1 MSNNSLNKIQA
12 IEKIDNNVVG
22 ETRHYPAASKEWSN
36 SIYAY
41 NKNTVKSL
49 PAKDKVANSLLKSYF
64 NFVAVSQNNTKSIRM
79 RNLIRRNSTKKLFV
93 SKPEIKQTNDKV
105 IVTAYTADR
114 EKDFLLRKLYFF
126 NKSYKN
132 GAVGMQSPTRYIS
145 ALKNLFHGA
154 SQQETSKRSR
164 INSAALVSTTKKD
177 KTFVEN
183 VLPKSSTQS
192 KTSRDMMIKKL
203 GRFSRLHIRN
213 KAKNS
218 GISLFRRKLSKRSG
232 AALKTY
238 TIRKNL
244 FRNRLAISIIKKKN
258 FLKNVFFYSFLK
270 WTLSIF
276 KINIYIHQTLKG
288 GGAINR
294 AKKLIVIN
302 KGDYYKV
309 LTIDNNAN
317 YSVNFRKINIILF
330 QLLMLTLTRKGFN
343 PSGKPFVN
351 AKSERVSPAAIG
363 IKSASFSLDK
373 LVSFLFRYFKFKYY
387 GKFVQKHLKKEVLA
401 LNYLYMLSLNN
412 FKFDRFLPGLK
423 HLISRIYS
431 KKVEL
436 NLVNLKYL
444 HLNSDIFSESIAIKL
459 RKKKNSLLRV
469 LRGSL
474 KLVKIPSKQSSA
486 SLGQRDLVKQNTH
499 FTESLSNFRPLDNYM
514 ALHSEDDFIAAHKV
528 VPNYNETNLAAASD
542 VLHVVLKKMFPNDNI
557 AGAKSGASTLFVK
570 QHNESVLDTST
581 NVIGAL
587 NKEPVTK
594 FGGVSKKMSEILLNS
609 IKYKWITGA
618 RIEAKGRLT
627 KRFTASRSLFK
638 FRYKGSLRNVDYSGL
653 NAPSMR
659 SITRKAPS
667 TVMVRGQMKPNLQY
681 TFVSSKKRIGAFGIK
696 GWISSN

>member
-1 MSNNSLNKIQA
+1 MSNNSLNKTQHTSGVV
-12 IEKIDNNVVG
+12 EKIDNNVVG

-64 NFVAVSQNNTKSIRM
+64 NFVAVSQNNTKSRRM

-105 IVTAYTADR
+105 IITAYTADR

-132 GAVGMQSPTRYIS
+132 GAVGVQSPTRYIS

-154 SQQETSKRSR
+154 SLQETSKL
-164 INSAALVSTTKKD
+164 IVSTTKKD

-183 VLPKSSTQS
+183 VLPAMKSFSTQS
-192 KTSRDMMIKKL
+192 KTSRDMMVKKL

-218 GISLFRRKLSKRSG
+218 GISLFRRKLSKR
-232 AALKTY
+232 LKTY

-244 FRNRLAISIIKKKN
+244 FKNRLAISIIKKKN

-288 GGAINR
+288 GVK

-330 QLLMLTLTRKGFN
+330 QLLMLTLTRKGFQ

-351 AKSERVSPAAIG
+351 GKSEQVSPAAM
-363 IKSASFSLDK
+363 KSFSLDK
-373 LVSFLFRYFKFKYY
+373 LVFFLFRYFKFKYY

-486 SLGQRDLVKQNTH
+486 SLEQRDLVKQNAL

-514 ALHSEDDFIAAHKV
+514 ALHNDDDFIAANKV
-528 VPNYNETNLAAASD
+528 VPNYNETRGILYPAAVSD
-542 VLHVVLKKMFPNDNI
+542 VLHVVLKKMFPNNNL
-557 AGAKSGASTLFVK
+557 AAAKSEASTQFVK
-570 QHNESVLDTST
+570 HNESVLLDTSA
-581 NVIGAL
+581 NVNGAL
-587 NKEPVTK
+587 NKESVTRS
-594 FGGVSKKMSEILLNS
+594 GGVSKKMSEILLNS

-653 NAPSMR
+653 NAPSVR
-659 SITRKAPS
+659 GITRKAPS